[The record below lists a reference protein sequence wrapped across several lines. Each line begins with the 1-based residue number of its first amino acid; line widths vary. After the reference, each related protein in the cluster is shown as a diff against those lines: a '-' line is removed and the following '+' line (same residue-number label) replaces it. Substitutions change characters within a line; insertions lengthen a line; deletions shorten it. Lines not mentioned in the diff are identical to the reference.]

1 MASFRSLLLGNP
13 ADTDKQ
19 KVDQA
24 MAGQGAPT
32 PAASTRPIPPAPAV
46 DPQMKGDINVSPG
59 GVPRL
64 VKARIDN
71 VLGKNPDE
79 EKQLRDLI
87 ASGAPK
93 EEVNKIAMPIFQRLG
108 IAKFATTS
116 VDPFEFLKAT
126 TPSMPGPKA
135 FQAEKIEDR
144 QEQQR
149 IGQVDTEDL
158 VTRGLTATGE
168 TVSPNIYT
176 PVQKV
181 RTGGKAGGN
190 TRPAVSGTSSFS
202 GSMDIDAFIERA
214 TPQITSIAER
224 TGRPVDVVI
233 EDIKSKIAGT
243 REAPAKASAAYDKLL
258 SEVIAQRASGEQ
270 RGKFDVVESGNV
282 GGAKSLES
290 TIDISRT
297 QKGSPALLGIIARSI
312 GNQSAGSFLRT
323 YLNKPSID
331 RTNVITRTAGGLGG
345 TKQDAQFAVDAAR
358 YLEGVAQVYSSA
370 SGATRT
376 AIADGFGNLV
386 TLNGL
391 LSDPSNGVPKDIQDQ
406 YLTKAQ
412 EMFDD
417 VLRSA
422 GNYGAGKQLTSK
434 LKGQD
439 TLANLMRLG
448 LPAWLQNGNTYDEW
462 KNLKVANK
470 DLEAWA
476 EEGRVT
482 VQDVTNKFKQQVI
495 GAARGIV
502 LKRIG
507 EDFDKKYAGTAIGG
521 KQQAVLGLVEALFK
535 AKSPFMTVIEENV
548 GDLAKKGLLSQTLG
562 SGNQS
567 AIKLMESM
575 KTGTQV
581 GKGGALIDPVSGK
594 PISGP
599 AVAAA
604 QRLDVA
610 NAVEQITKL
619 DWFGS
624 GTDKDPNSASARAFE
639 ARVKQATAALLQTP
653 PDWGVFAKKISPYAT
668 PDQLKLMLP
677 ATVGKTIARS
687 PFKREEIDPATG
699 KPVAL
704 DVDPATGKA
713 YPRDYERT
721 GILQETLVRNL
732 ARLTR
737 AKVSVDK
744 QGNIKIAPT
753 GLEGEFLLD
762 DAIGQLKTQK
772 IEDYVSGK
780 FKALAA
786 ANPEIGN
793 ANKQAPYD
801 FKQQLLA
808 VASHPGSS
816 TPRFWTDLM
825 GLAPK
830 ESQLLQV
837 FKRMRGGNVGS
848 TSTEVSNKGLPER
861 LKQRRLLLDTQGE
874 LIKQSKATEMDVD
887 IPDTVLSFVRG
898 YKMFG
903 VSPYMV
909 NADGTVGKDSPRGYT
924 PAKTLPSGPINYE
937 IYSPEGLMEKIN
949 KNPEAWAKFVKD
961 AARLGVAYGRQQLT
975 DELAGTSVRR
985 AIRGLGVNQA
995 ANMIEYGK
1003 ASEDVD
1009 FKELI
1014 GILRAIPE
1022 QSKALIG
1029 SGVSTK
1035 GITGGLVAGIDGIA
1049 KGLREGKVLPK
1060 QLSGAS
1066 GSARAQTMSEDA
1078 LFDVARQAI
1087 DVMAERL
1094 GPNSKDFL
1102 FWNPDFKKK
1111 FNAIEAR
1118 DVSGEVKA
1126 KLQAELLSDFLKD
1139 PTRQRGLLSIIANST
1154 SPEDAIRKVTSL
1166 QRAVSVA
1173 LEKSIPKPPAK
1184 NRGRQNPT
1192 AELAI
1197 KNVERQEETGETT
1210 PKGTPLGSGKGPRG
1224 KGFVTGT
1231 GQTTGSNYVPQ
1242 QFMGELKPEE
1252 WVAKVR
1258 SDIDKWNAS
1267 TRRSEHVSSKEA
1279 NDIRFV
1285 AEELASGRTIDQ
1297 LTRSPRFE
1305 GSRAAL
1311 DTALA
1316 FLRFEAGSKFDL
1328 AKVGRSSLLAGATPA
1343 MPSPK
1348 RTKGVVIGDMAQ
1360 AAKGKGLLARIK
1372 KPGMLMIPAAAG
1384 VFGDR
1389 VRSNLSEQVRN
1400 ENAAKK

>member
-24 MAGQGAPT
+24 MAGQGAPA
-32 PAASTRPIPPAPAV
+32 PAAAASAIPPAQAV
-46 DPQMKGDINVSPG
+46 DPNMKSDIKIAPG
-59 GVPRL
+59 GVSRL
-64 VKARIDN
+64 VKARIEN
-71 VLGKNPDE
+71 VLSKNPEDE
-79 EKQLRDLI
+79 DQLRRLI
-87 ASGAPK
+87 TSGAPK
-93 EEVNKIAMPIFQRLG
+93 EEVNKVALPIFQRLG

-116 VDPFEFLKAT
+116 VDPFEFLSAT
-126 TPSMPGPKA
+126 TPSQPGPRQFKA
-135 FQAEKIEDR
+135 ELQADKETER
-144 QEQQR
+144 Q
-149 IGQVDTEDL
+149 IGQIDTEEL
-158 VTRGLTATGE
+158 VTRGLGATGE
-168 TVSPNIYT
+168 TVSPNVYT

-190 TRPAVSGTSSFS
+190 TRPAVGGTSSFS

-233 EDIKSKIAGT
+233 DDIKTKIAGT
-243 REAPAKASAAYDKLL
+243 REATGQASAAYDKLL
-258 SEVIAQRASGEQ
+258 GEVIAQRSTGSQ
-270 RGKFDVVESGNV
+270 RGKVDVVDSGNV
-282 GGAKSLES
+282 GGAKTLDTSL
-290 TIDISRT
+290 DMSRIP
-297 QKGSPALLGIIARSI
+297 KANPALLGIITRSI
-312 GNQSAGSFLRT
+312 GNQAAGSYLRT
-323 YLNKPSID
+323 YLNKPAID
-331 RTNVITRTAGGLGG
+331 RMNVVTRTASQLGG
-345 TKQDAQFAVDAAR
+345 EKFDSQVAADAAR
-358 YLEGVAQVYSSA
+358 YIEGVAQVYSSA

-391 LSDPSNGVPKDIQDQ
+391 LSDPANGVPAKIQEE
-406 YLTKAQ
+406 YMVKAQ
-412 EMFDD
+412 DMFDS
-417 VLRSA
+417 VMRNA
-422 GNYGAGKQLTSK
+422 GEFNAGKQLTSK
-434 LKGQD
+434 LIGQD

-448 LPAWLQNGNTYDEW
+448 LPGWLQNGNTYEEW
-462 KNLKVANK
+462 QNLKVKDK
-470 DLEAWA
+470 DLEAWS

-482 VQDVTNKFKQQVI
+482 VQAVTRKFKDQVM

-535 AKSPFMTVIEENV
+535 AKSPFMSVLEANL
-548 GDLAKKGLLSQTLG
+548 GDLAEKGLLSQTLG
-562 SGNQS
+562 SGNRS
-567 AIKLMESM
+567 AIQLMEAM

-581 GKGGALIDPVSGK
+581 GKEGALIDPITKK

-604 QRLDVA
+604 QRLDIA

-624 GTDKDPNSASARAFE
+624 GTDQDPNSASARAFE
-639 ARVKQATAALLQTP
+639 ARVKQATTALLQDS
-653 PDWGVFAKKISPYAT
+653 PDWGMFARKISPYAT
-668 PDQLKLMLP
+668 PEQLKLMLP
-677 ATVGKTIARS
+677 ASVSKTLARS
-687 PFKREEIDPATG
+687 PYRPLDTDATG
-699 KPVAL
+699 APIA
-704 DVDPATGKA
+704 
-713 YPRDYERT
+713 RDYERT
-721 GILQETLVRNL
+721 GILQENLVRNL

-737 AKVSVDK
+737 AKVTVSKDGDI
-744 QGNIKIAPT
+744 QIKPSGI
-753 GLEGEFLLD
+753 EGEFLLD
-762 DAIGQLKTQK
+762 DAIGQLKTPK
-772 IEDYVSGK
+772 IEELVSSK
-780 FKALAA
+780 FRTLAAQNPELAA
-786 ANPEIGN
+786 AN
-793 ANKQAPYD
+793 KQSPYD

-808 VASHPGSS
+808 VASNQSS
-816 TPRFWTDLM
+816 ATPRFWTDLM

-830 ESQLLQV
+830 DSQLLTT
-837 FKRMRGGNVGS
+837 FKNMRGGNVNA
-848 TSTEVSNKGLPER
+848 TSTDVTDANLPER
-861 LKQRRLLLDTQGE
+861 LKQRRALLDVQGA
-874 LIKQSKATEMDVD
+874 LIKEAKATDLDIDV
-887 IPDTVLSFVRG
+887 PDTVLSFVRG

-909 NADGTVGKDSPRGYT
+909 NADGTVGKDSGAGYS
-924 PAKTLPSGPINYE
+924 PSKTLPRGPVNYE
-937 IYSPEGLMEKIN
+937 IYSPEGLIKKIN
-949 KNPEAWAKFVKD
+949 ANPQEWDKFVKD
-961 AARLGVAYGRQQLT
+961 AARLGVAYSRQELT

-985 AIRGLGVNQA
+985 AIRGLGVGRA

-1014 GILRAIPE
+1014 GILRSIPQ
-1022 QSKALIG
+1022 QSKSLIG
-1029 SGVSTK
+1029 DGISTK
-1035 GITGGLVAGIDGIA
+1035 GITGGLIAGIDGIA
-1049 KGLREGKVLPK
+1049 KGLREGKVLPA
-1060 QLSGAS
+1060 QLSGTT
-1066 GSARAQTMSEDA
+1066 GGGRAQTMSEDA

-1087 DVMAERL
+1087 DVMAQRL

-1118 DVSGEVKA
+1118 NVSGEVKA
-1126 KLQAELLSDFLKD
+1126 ALQADLLSDFLKD
-1139 PTRQRGLLSIIANST
+1139 PTRQRGLLSIIANSK
-1154 SPEDAIRKVTSL
+1154 SPEDAISKVTSL

-1173 LEKSIPKPPAK
+1173 LEKSIPRAPAK

-1192 AELAI
+1192 ADLAI
-1197 KNVERQEETGETT
+1197 KNVERQEVTGEEP
-1210 PKGTPLGSGKGPRG
+1210 PKGTALGSGKGPSG
-1224 KGFVTGT
+1224 KGFVTKT

-1252 WVAKVR
+1252 WITKVN
-1258 SDIDKWNAS
+1258 SDIDRWNAS
-1267 TRRSEHVSSKEA
+1267 TRKADKVSTSEA
-1279 NDIRFV
+1279 NNIKFV

-1305 GSRAAL
+1305 GSRAEL

-1316 FLRFEAGSKFDL
+1316 FLRFEPGSKFDL
-1328 AKVGRSSLLAGATPA
+1328 AKVGASSMIAGVTPA
-1343 MPSPK
+1343 IPAPK
-1348 RTKGVVIGDMAQ
+1348 RTKGVVLGDQAQ

-1389 VRSNLSEQVRN
+1389 VRSNLSQQVRDG
-1400 ENAAKK
+1400 NAAKK